1 MATSISTSYHI
12 VAFSAL
18 RLISVAS
25 PHIFNKITLQHAK
38 VWLTKCRAKIAGL
51 LQAFRIVNGPTSTS
65 PKSKSDLKPKP

>member
-18 RLISVAS
+18 RLISVAF

-38 VWLTKCRAKIAGL
+38 VWLTKRRAKTAGL
-51 LQAFRIVNGPTSTS
+51 LQAFRVSTGRQVQAQTR
-65 PKSKSDLKPKP
+65 KVI